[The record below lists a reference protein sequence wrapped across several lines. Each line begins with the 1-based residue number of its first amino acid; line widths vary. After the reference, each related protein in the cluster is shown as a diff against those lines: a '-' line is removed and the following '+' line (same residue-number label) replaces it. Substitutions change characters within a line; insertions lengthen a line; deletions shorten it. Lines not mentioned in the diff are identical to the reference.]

1 MVLNGKIFEIMVFY
15 RIKHAEC
22 NYELGVWF
30 TNRPL
35 QYEITLNR
43 LQKADRFDIIMN
55 KITCRRQFVIKP
67 PSASE
72 LNICFF
78 SEYWGK

>member
-55 KITCRRQFVIKP
+55 IYASSPNIGANNIKNPNNQAPITK
-67 PSASE
+67 
-72 LNICFF
+72 
-78 SEYWGK
+78 